1 MIGTKKFVEGQSMAD
16 KPRVRHGATIE
27 GVVGRTAPLV
37 RMARLRA
44 GWLVVFWPLV
54 MAAMLFNIGRYGAE
68 NTSYADTVRG

>member
-1 MIGTKKFVEGQSMAD
+1 MIGTKKFVEGQGMAD

-44 GWLVVFWPLV
+44 GWPVVFWPLV